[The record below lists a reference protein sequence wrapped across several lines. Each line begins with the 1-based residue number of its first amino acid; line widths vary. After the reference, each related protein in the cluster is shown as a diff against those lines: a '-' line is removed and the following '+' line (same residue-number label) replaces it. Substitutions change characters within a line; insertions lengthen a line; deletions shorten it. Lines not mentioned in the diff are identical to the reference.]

1 VILRRAGRD
10 LRALGPR
17 AVLLVLAIAMAAGT
31 GGGAS
36 LTFTN
41 VQGALDSYYAKY
53 HLADVEM
60 SLRELSPRSELLARA
75 QRAGATRASTRLVL
89 TGTIRTGKKT
99 EKATSSALIVGMPVK
114 APLDQLQML
123 EGKGLAQLGKH
134 GVVIEKDFARVHHLS
149 IGSHVKLKVE
159 GLTARLR
166 VEGIGRTP
174 DSLFASADPQY
185 FVLQRGSLAYV
196 YVPLGKIQHAI
207 APYAGPDRVD
217 QLLVNLPPGHLASGE
232 RALTKNLPVEQLVP
246 KNQQPGYRGTR
257 LNLSELASFTP
268 VLTMVL
274 AAVAILLIAVTMMR
288 LVQNQ
293 RRELGTMLALGHKRP
308 TVVLTAVLPGL
319 AIGLIGGLLAI
330 PACVVVAKLMA
341 NQFSSSYGFLEV
353 PAKLT
358 LGAAALAFGLAMV
371 TSLVSVAFPAVSLS
385 RLAPAEALRGDAPSS
400 QRLPKWARAAT
411 GTVGAA
417 WAYGLRNVL
426 RTPVRS
432 TLTVLS
438 LGGAIGL
445 GISLHIVASSVQAAN
460 DVWFSQQSWT
470 QTAVLQEPM
479 PEAAAAKIGERAHAR
494 RTEAIASGSVQLA
507 DASGRLGNVNVVGL
521 PRAPQLQSVGIP
533 PSGIRRGTTYV
544 SKQLAT
550 QFDLKTGQRL
560 TLIGPRGPTSVVI
573 VGTAN
578 TIAEQDAYL
587 PLNAAQGLL
596 GQDGKVTSLLVEGDR
611 RTAAAL
617 RKSLDVSKVVS
628 KASLKSGI
636 GYVIEQ
642 LTLLMN
648 TVVAIGLAVGALFLI
663 STLAMSVLE
672 RQGEFAV
679 LRALGWGMR
688 DLATVIAVESLV
700 LTACGGIVGSL
711 ISPAIASPLME
722 KINSAWFHVSYNL
735 QATNFLV
742 VIGPALVLG
751 LIVALQTSSRIARL
765 DIGRAVRTRVAG

>member
-1 VILRRAGRD
+1 
-10 LRALGPR
+10 
-17 AVLLVLAIAMAAGT
+17 
-31 GGGAS
+31 
-36 LTFTN
+36 
-41 VQGALDSYYAKY
+41 
-53 HLADVEM
+53 
-60 SLRELSPRSELLARA
+60 
-75 QRAGATRASTRLVL
+75 
-89 TGTIRTGKKT
+89 
-99 EKATSSALIVGMPVK
+99 
-114 APLDQLQML
+114 
-123 EGKGLAQLGKH
+123 GLAQLGKH

-149 IGSHVKLKVE
+149 IGSRVKLQVE
-159 GLTARLR
+159 GSTTKAR

-196 YVPLGKIQHAI
+196 YVPLSKVQHAVS
-207 APYAGPDRVD
+207 PFAGPDRVD
-217 QLLVNLPPGHLASGE
+217 QLLVDLPPGHLSSGE
-232 RALTKNLPVEQLVP
+232 RVLTRGLPVEQVVP

-268 VLTMVL
+268 VLTTVL

-293 RRELGTMLALGHKRP
+293 RRELGTMLALGHKRS
-308 TVVLTAVLPGL
+308 TVVLTAILPGL
-319 AIGLIGGLLAI
+319 ALGLIGGVLAI
-330 PACVVVAKLMA
+330 PACVGVAKLMA

-353 PAKLT
+353 PARLT
-358 LGAAALAFGLAMV
+358 LGAAALAFGLAVV
-371 TSLVSVAFPAVSLS
+371 TSLVSVIFPAVALS

-411 GTVGAA
+411 GTAGTA

-445 GISLHIVASSVQAAN
+445 GISLHIVASSVQATN
-460 DVWFSQQSWT
+460 DAWFSQQSWT
-470 QTAVLQEPM
+470 QTGILQEPL
-479 PEAAAAKIGERAHAR
+479 PEAAAVRVAEKAHAR
-494 RTEAIASGSVQLA
+494 RTEPIVSGSVQLT
-507 DASGRLGNVNVVGL
+507 DGSGRLGNVNVVGL
-521 PRAPQLQSVGIP
+521 PRAPQLQSVGLP
-533 PSGIRRGTTYV
+533 PGGIRRGTTYV

-550 QFDLKTGQRL
+550 QFDLKTGQHL
-560 TLIGPRGPTSVVI
+560 ELIGPRGPTRVVI

-587 PLNAAQGLL
+587 PLGAAQSVL
-596 GQDGKVTSLLVEGDR
+596 GQDGKITSLLVEGGH
-611 RTAAAL
+611 RTATAL
-617 RKSLDVSKVVS
+617 RRSLDVSKVVS
-628 KASLKSGI
+628 KESLKSGI

-648 TVVAIGLAVGALFLI
+648 TVVGIGLAVGALFLI

-688 DLATVIAVESLV
+688 DLATVIAVESLA

-711 ISPAIASPLME
+711 ISPAIASPLMD
-722 KINSAWFHVSYNL
+722 KINSAWFHVGYDL

-742 VIGPALVLG
+742 VIGPALLLG

-765 DIGRAVRTRVAG
+765 DVGRAVRTRVAG